1 MIYSEENFQIWTKQY
16 FKIDVYKINELAWK
30 GLKMESDKEPERV
43 LYKSFKCLI
52 RFNDFLTL

>member
-43 LYKSFKCLI
+43 LYKS
-52 RFNDFLTL
+52 